1 MYRASGIGLSIVMI
15 AAGAILAWAVSATT
29 SGVDLNTVGLILFF
43 VGLAGL
49 VISLLV
55 SMAPSRIRD
64 TTVVDRS
71 SAQTPVVERERVE
84 Y

>member
-71 SAQTPVVERERVE
+71 SAQPPVVERERVE